1 MIYLSYHNIDLAYA
15 FQLSTLLIRYYRN
28 VWLDRFEVDLTEDWS
43 ARIHEARS
51 LATGVI
57 VVISDDYLQ
66 TPSCRAEFDYF
77 QERGLPITAVI
88 PRDFSTEKIADFAFS
103 DWIDFR
109 RWFDDPT
116 DLSVENLLS
125 QVPQSEAVRKT
136 GERLDYLRG
145 FIQDSEL
152 ALAKMPTSWASLRA
166 AETDDR
172 VAIRP
177 RMIQTGMIRDWD
189 FSGEKAGTSL
199 PVENLLAWSQE
210 EPHFVI
216 RGAAGSGKTCFA
228 RLLTLQQA
236 HTAMRAEDAPVPI
249 WLDMARWDAKQRSL
263 NAFVES
269 QWSLLTYWQH
279 WLDQH
284 QTLIVLDNWGDFARS
299 FPAQTADLINWID
312 ASPSQRFI
320 VVSGLN
326 AAAPFKLPAVRLNGI
341 SAGRAQRFAS
351 FWLSLDQQSS
361 FRGLQ
366 KQKSARLEN
375 CRLDDLSVGIE
386 LLAADRALAFNK
398 WHENPMPALIALR
411 DRQLPAANHGVDNS
425 RLLKGLQQLAW
436 SMMLQDNYRF
446 LLRDSASGRSI
457 DPRIIDRALDLGLL
471 EVSGA
476 TLRFHC
482 EFIHWHLAAE
492 GLKKDGLSKY
502 LTRPEFAAERGRI
515 PKKWDNLALV
525 LVDGLAEDSRR
536 RVVEQIAEID
546 PFIAAMCLKRHPEC
560 DRRLQEK
567 LITNLVQLCA
577 QNPAAEAAF
586 RDAIA
591 DLPKPETTA
600 ELLLAQL
607 GRFNNAQQLWL
618 WQEISALP
626 LEMPVNFISLVSE
639 IDRASPDAV
648 NKKLKPFGFSLS
660 LAYLVKL
667 TSNQDEEIRRNAI
680 WMLGEI
686 KYLPTAI
693 LLLSILE
700 EGDGGDHD
708 ELVLALMKYAYSD
721 LMVRV
726 LRWSQDHPQ
735 HRPAVIRALAE
746 RKRLVTSRLLALA
759 DARRLTLNPEFYEL
773 VVNMDEEG
781 IAIGLAQLAAD
792 STDLPAAIESVVQAN
807 KRAGEMR
814 ARLAAA
820 IKQLPNRQGFQQL
833 VPMINRVLSDPP
845 ESTILAGSN
854 IEALLYG
861 QPLFDDIGAQAEAE
875 ASDSI
880 PDALLMQLRE
890 PDWEG
895 RRDALVDLSNYP
907 AKVAMPLL
915 LETANDQD
923 SRVRLAAYE
932 ALARFENV
940 EAAQKAV
947 FAALADSD
955 SAIVTAVTEQLK
967 SMTTLDS
974 DALVDLLS
982 SENPAAVAAA
992 IDILAHLRHRPA
1004 AAALREL
1011 LNDDRMP
1018 ANRGATIGQLAR
1030 QGLTAIESSLMDGE
1044 RPSTAAGESPRPPG
1058 GGDSFEYSD
1067 EEKILRTLKLLRDD
1081 DWGRTQKAAKFL
1093 RKFARHLRG
1102 TDNPQILRLLRQAL
1116 NDGNWSVRWASAEA
1130 LAMLKD
1136 PAAVPALSGRLTDPS
1151 WIVQVAV
1158 VRALV
1163 ELGAAGQAEK
1173 LATLLRSPRKALRET
1188 AAEALGE
1195 MGDAQ
1200 AIRALGETLQRD
1212 DDEFVRFAAL
1222 RAIHQLD
1229 AHEARTHLEL
1239 ALSDSSVHLRWF
1251 AMQQLAPSMNETDIP
1266 ILKQLLKD
1274 HEKPSWENET
1284 VHDLARMALQ
1294 RIDSDEARA
1303 LLDTVALADKRAGV

>member
-43 ARIHEARS
+43 ARMQEARS
-51 LATGVI
+51 RATGVI
-57 VVISDDYLQ
+57 VVVSDDYLQ
-66 TPSCRAEFDYF
+66 TPSCRAEFEYF
-77 QERGLPITAVI
+77 QKRGLPITAVI
-88 PRDFSTEKIADFAFS
+88 PRDFSTEMIADFAFS

-145 FIQDSEL
+145 FIQDTEL

-166 AETDDR
+166 EKTDDT

-177 RMIQTGMIRDWD
+177 RLIQASMIRDWD
-189 FSGEKAGTSL
+189 FTGEKAGASL
-199 PVENLLAWSQE
+199 PVENLLAWSQA

-216 RGAAGSGKTCFA
+216 GGEAGSGKTCFA
-228 RLLTLQQA
+228 RLLALQQA
-236 HTAMRAEDAPVPI
+236 HTAMRDEGAPVPI
-249 WLDMARWDAKQRSL
+249 WLDLARWDANHRSL
-263 NAFVES
+263 NTFIES

-279 WLDQH
+279 WLDQR
-284 QTLIVLDNWGDFARS
+284 QTLIILDNWGDFAHS
-299 FPAQTADLINWID
+299 FPSQTADLITWID
-312 ASPSQRFI
+312 ASPNQRFI
-320 VVSGLN
+320 VLSGWK
-326 AAAPFKLPAVRLNGI
+326 AAAPLKLPAVRVNKIG
-341 SAGRAQRFAS
+341 AARAQRFAS
-351 FWLSLDQQSS
+351 GWLSLDQQSS

-366 KQKSARLEN
+366 KQKSARLEK
-375 CRLDDLSVGIE
+375 CQLDDLSLGVE
-386 LLAADRALAFNK
+386 LLAADRALAFNQ
-398 WHENPMPALIALR
+398 WHEHPMPALIALR
-411 DRQLPAANHGVDNS
+411 DRQLPAANHGVDS
-425 RLLKGLQQLAW
+425 SHLLKGLQQLAW

-446 LLRDSASGRSI
+446 LPRDSASGRSI

-471 EVSGA
+471 DESGA

-482 EFIHWHLAAE
+482 ELFQWHLAAE
-492 GLKKDGLSKY
+492 GLKKDGLNKY
-502 LTRPEFAAERGRI
+502 LTRPEFAAERGRN

-525 LVDGLAEDSRR
+525 LVDGLGEDSRR
-536 RVVEQIAEID
+536 RVIEQIAEID
-546 PFIAAMCLKRHPEC
+546 PFIAAMCMKRHPEF
-560 DRRLQEK
+560 DRRLQET

-577 QNPAAEAAF
+577 QNPAAETAF

-591 DLPKPETTA
+591 NLPKPERTA

-607 GRFNNAQQLWL
+607 SQFNNARQLWL
-618 WQEISALP
+618 WREISALP

-639 IDRASPDAV
+639 IDRASPDTV
-648 NKKLKPFGFSLS
+648 NEALTPFGLSLS

-667 TSNQDEEIRRNAI
+667 TSNQDAAIRRNAI

-693 LLLSILE
+693 FLLSILE

-708 ELVLALMKYAYSD
+708 EVVLALMKYAYSE

-759 DARRLTLNPEFYEL
+759 DARRLTLNPEFYDL
-773 VVNMDEEG
+773 VVNMDEED
-781 IAIGLAQLAAD
+781 IAIGLAQLAAE
-792 STDLPAAIESVVQAN
+792 SVDLPSSVESVVQAN
-807 KRAGEMR
+807 KRAAESR

-833 VPMINRVLSDPP
+833 APMISRVLNDPP

-861 QPLFDDIGAQAEAE
+861 QPLFDDISAQAEAE
-875 ASDSI
+875 GSDSI
-880 PDALLMQLRE
+880 PDALLTQLRDR
-890 PDWEG
+890 DWER
-895 RRDALVDLSNYP
+895 RRDALEDLVNYP
-907 AKVAMPLL
+907 AEVALPLL
-915 LETANDQD
+915 LETAKDQD
-923 SRVRLAAYE
+923 SRVRLVAYE
-932 ALARFENV
+932 LLARFEDE
-940 EAAQKAV
+940 EAARKAV
-947 FAALADSD
+947 FAALADSEN
-955 SAIVTAVTEQLK
+955 AIVTAVTERLK
-967 SMTTLDS
+967 KMESLDG
-974 DALVDLLS
+974 DALVDLLE

-992 IDILAHLRHRPA
+992 IELLAHNRHRPA
-1004 AAALREL
+1004 VAALRDL
-1011 LNDDRMP
+1011 LNDDRVP
-1018 ANRGATIGQLAR
+1018 AYRGATIGQLAR
-1030 QGLTAIESSLMDGE
+1030 QGLSAIESSLMDGE
-1044 RPSTAAGESPRPPG
+1044 RPSKATGGSPRPPG
-1058 GGDSFEYSD
+1058 GGDSLEFSD

-1102 TDNPQILRLLRQAL
+1102 TDNPQILNLLCQAL

-1136 PAAVPALSGRLTDPS
+1136 PAAIAALSAGITDPS

-1158 VRALV
+1158 LRALV
-1163 ELGAAGQAEK
+1163 ELGATGQTDK
-1173 LATLLRSPRKALRET
+1173 LAVLLQSPRKAVREA

-1195 MGDAQ
+1195 MGDAL
-1200 AIRALGETLQRD
+1200 AIRALGETLKGD

-1229 AHEARTHLEL
+1229 PHEARAHLEL

-1251 AMQQLAPSMNETDIP
+1251 SMQQLAPRMNETDLP
-1266 ILKQLLKD
+1266 ILKQLLQD
-1274 HEKPSWENET
+1274 HDKPPWENET
-1284 VHDLARMALQ
+1284 LHDLALMTLG
-1294 RIDSDEARA
+1294 RIDSDEART
-1303 LLDTVALADKRAGV
+1303 LLDTVALAEKRAGL